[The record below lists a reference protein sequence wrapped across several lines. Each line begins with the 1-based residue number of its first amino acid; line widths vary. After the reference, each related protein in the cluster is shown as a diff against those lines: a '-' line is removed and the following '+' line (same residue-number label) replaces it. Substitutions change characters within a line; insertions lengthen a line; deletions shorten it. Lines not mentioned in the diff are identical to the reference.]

1 MSVTWEPRLSPAQL
15 DEWAAPHG
23 TPRED
28 AVLQAVSI
36 LLGVGTA
43 CLQTDLS
50 SGQSLQA
57 LAATQHVS
65 ANQLVATIAE
75 ALQSPG
81 SGLTATQATMIAADI
96 ASHTGALSVAP
107 GVQLG
112 SPDTSSTSAPISGVN
127 TASGGSSSTSGRH
140 LDMHL

>member
-1 MSVTWEPRLSPAQL
+1 MSVTWDPRLSPPQL

-43 CLQTDLS
+43 RLQTDLS

-57 LAATQHVS
+57 IASTQHIS
-65 ANQLVATIAE
+65 SNQLVATIAD
-75 ALQSPG
+75 ALLAPG

-96 ASHTGALSVAP
+96 ASHTGALTVSP
-107 GVQLG
+107 GVQIG
-112 SPDTSSTSAPISGVN
+112 APDTASTSAPISGVN
-127 TASGGSSSTSGRH
+127 TASGGSTSTSGRH